1 MVAFSSTMLA
11 DSTNTMTANTP
22 MMISKKRRLTFSPI
36 ISTVVAT
43 VLSRED
49 YTVDETKNCW
59 WAVAEITQSHAH
71 AKRARTRILHRGQ
84 HFVKMIDDSFKAA
97 QQLSVSLR
105 TKEVDAL
112 LQDTNNF
119 HSAIDA
125 SQFEGNGRR
134 GLEKQ
139 VSAFQHKTGRGIRA
153 KVLLLSHRMDV
164 SSEEVAEKYAEE
176 CLASRIYARWMG
188 RVDYILAYVL

>member
-1 MVAFSSTMLA
+1 MLV
-11 DSTNTMTANTP
+11 DSTNTMTANQT
-22 MMISKKRRLTFSPI
+22 MISKKRRLTFSPT

-59 WAVAEITQSHAH
+59 WAVAEISQSHAH
-71 AKRARTRILHRGQ
+71 AKRARTRIMHRGQ

-105 TKEVDAL
+105 KKEVDAL

-125 SQFEGNGRR
+125 SQFDGNGRR
-134 GLEKQ
+134 GLEKH
-139 VSAFQHKTGRGIRA
+139 VSAFQYKTGRGIRA
-153 KVLLLSHRMDV
+153 KVLLSQRMDV
-164 SSEEVAEKYAEE
+164 SSEEVAEIYAEE